1 MEHVMMSSP
10 AIRERKRTFPEIIIL
25 QRLDHFAASLKHN
38 GAGSYS
44 RSMEAVCPK
53 YIDIFQRVK
62 PAIEAAFNEKVKLRK
77 AGLVNLA
84 QEALDEFRF
93 VLVHLNPSKDSRTL
107 NLLGML
113 NELDELISVYFR
125 SILAGDPYILINIF
139 VVITYNQINHYAIHR
154 TKRNN

>member
-1 MEHVMMSSP
+1 MMSST
-10 AIRERKRTFPEIIIL
+10 AIHEKKRTFPEIVIL
-25 QRLDHFAASLKHN
+25 QKLDHFATLLKDN

-44 RSMEAVCPK
+44 KSMEAVCPK
-53 YIDIFQRVK
+53 YTDIFQRVK
-62 PAIEAAFNEKVKLRK
+62 SAIEAAFNENVKLRK

-93 VLVHLNPSKDSRTL
+93 VLVHLNPNKDSRTL

-125 SILAGDPYILINIF
+125 SILTGDSP
-139 VVITYNQINHYAIHR
+139 HYF
-154 TKRNN
+154 